1 MVKNKNEVFKELAG
15 IVDEYSFFVGHDKND
30 LQRKNEGNA
39 LEEIAEKMLQDRD
52 YIFTP
57 TKLILKEN
65 IKKGILPTARRT
77 ATTLKWRIRRGQ
89 LGLKPITQQT
99 RDNRK
104 IRKNTPPLFDTG
116 FLTRYIIG
124 KARKRKK
131 GI

>member
-1 MVKNKNEVFKELAG
+1 MVGKKEVFKELAE
-15 IVDEYSFFVGHDKND
+15 IVKGYSYFVGHDKSD
-30 LQRKNEGNA
+30 LQRKNDGETLG
-39 LEEIAEKMLQDRD
+39 EIATKMLEDRD
-52 YIFTP
+52 YLFEP

-65 IKKGILPTARRT
+65 IKKGILPTARRS